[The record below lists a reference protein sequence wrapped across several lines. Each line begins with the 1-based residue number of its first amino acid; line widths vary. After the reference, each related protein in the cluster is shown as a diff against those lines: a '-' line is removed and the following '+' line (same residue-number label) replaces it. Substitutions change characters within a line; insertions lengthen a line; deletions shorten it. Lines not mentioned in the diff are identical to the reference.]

1 MARRLVRVFSRLTL
15 ACPICATPEG
25 SLMSEGA
32 RNGALVLAAVTL
44 VVIAPLAFTAV
55 RLWRSERD
63 E

>member
-1 MARRLVRVFSRLTL
+1 
-15 ACPICATPEG
+15 
-25 SLMSEGA
+25 MSEGA